1 MTENRLDK
9 GPETL
14 RDIRC
19 PCGALLSRAARG
31 EWRVAETAPSASVSL
46 LQNKCR
52 RCSRILYLSPLST
65 TTRPAPLGT
74 EPMPRGGVGE
84 QLANR

>member
-1 MTENRLDK
+1 MTEDRRDK

-31 EWRVAETAPSASVSL
+31 EWRVAETALPTSVFL

-52 RCSRILYLSPLST
+52 RCQRILYLSPLPV